1 MKKLSVLILA
11 LCCLSLAA
19 CATTADQQAYY
30 QAIKDVA
37 ENQKPLLAIT
47 AQPGQNVVISG
58 MASMVVYAPNDKIPA
73 QFVDPAVGV
82 ARDVIVGLTGLGSV
96 YLGLY
101 GAEQIIRATGAIAGH
116 NIGAPGMNYQNVT
129 TGNIGS
135 PNGAAANANGNAGAT
150 PATTTTTTE
159 TITNPPAAE

>member
-1 MKKLSVLILA
+1 LFALS
-11 LCCLSLAA
+11 A

-30 QAIKDVA
+30 QAVKDVVA
-37 ENQKPLLAIT
+37 NQKPLLAIT

-58 MASMVVYAPNDKIPA
+58 LASMVVYAPNDKLPA

-101 GAEQIIRATGAIAGH
+101 GAEQIVKATGAIAGH
-116 NIGAPGMNYQNVT
+116 NVNYGSGSLQGTN
-129 TGNIGS
+129 GIAGS
-135 PNGAAANANGNAGAT
+135 PNSGFSQVGRDANSGQVGASPST
-150 PATTTTTTE
+150 VTTTTTE
-159 TITNPPAAE
+159 TTTVLGSEPE